1 MSLSPMVRIRVG
13 GQYKWDMQSSFWANK
28 VKPCKQCEVQGTL
41 RVTLECCLQQ
51 EDIFPNLFA
60 SYLGNGLHLPST
72 IRKKYSEIFIFIVTV
87 LLTEMENMTLPHEWQ
102 ACDCTQS
109 ISLWLLELWYPRAP
123 LGPSCKCGPG
133 SQLVCT

>member
-1 MSLSPMVRIRVG
+1 MFLLPHGQNQGG
-13 GQYKWDMQSSFWANK
+13 GQYKWDMQSSFRANK
-28 VKPCKQCEVQGTL
+28 VKPCKQCKVQGTL